1 MGRFKGQVVLV
12 TGAGR
17 GIGRAIA
24 LAFGRE
30 GAKVA
35 VNYRLSAAGA
45 RQTAEE
51 VQRAGGEA
59 LAVRADVTNRR
70 EVEGMVQEVVGKFG
84 RLDVLVNNAA
94 VFTSKP
100 FLEVTEE
107 LWDFVVGTNL
117 KGTFLCSQAA
127 ARVMLAQGSGVII
140 NIASGG
146 GLHPYPGYDTSVP
159 YAASKAGVIM
169 LTKRMSYELA
179 PAVRVNCVVPGIID
193 SKPEEW
199 NEEIRRRFAAV
210 IPLRR
215 VGLPEEVAE
224 GVLYL
229 ASKDAEYI
237 TGQTL
242 VIDGGILMR

>member
-1 MGRFKGQVVLV
+1 MGFEGRVVLV
-12 TGAGR
+12 TGASS
-17 GIGRAIA
+17 GIGAACARAFA
-24 LAFGRE
+24 AR
-30 GAKVA
+30 GARVA
-35 VNYRLSAAGA
+35 VNYRQNAQGAEAVVAAI
-45 RQTAEE
+45 RT
-51 VQRAGGEA
+51 GGGSA
-59 LAVRADVTNRR
+59 LAFQADVRDPAACTALVART
-70 EVEGMVQEVVGKFG
+70 VEAFG

>member
-1 MGRFKGQVVLV
+1 MGRFKDQVVLV
-12 TGAGR
+12 TGGGR

-24 LAFGRE
+24 IAFGQE
-30 GAKVA
+30 GAKVV
-35 VNYRLSAAGA
+35 VNYRMSEVGA
-45 RQTAEE
+45 IRTVAEI
-51 VQRAGGEA
+51 QKAGGEA
-59 LAVRADVTNRR
+59 IAVRADVSNRR
-70 EVEGMVQEVVGKFG
+70 DVEGMVQEVVRKFG

-100 FLEVTEE
+100 LLEVSEE
-107 LWDFVVGTNL
+107 LWDFVLGTNL

-179 PAVRVNCVVPGIID
+179 PTVRVNCVVPGIID

-199 NEEIRRRFAAV
+199 TEEIRQRFAAA

-224 GVLYL
+224 GVLFL

-242 VIDGGILMR
+242 VIDGGIVMR